1 MSKIVRAQYRS
12 TCLGVSGTAVSRCV
26 SQIANDVLREKRT
39 AGEILHG
46 SMFRYEDDL
55 FLYLELVV
63 DEDRLIPMSVD
74 SSGIVTLARVEGL
87 PHLAEDWFS
96 SAAYTLCERPGV
108 GGKHCWAYMNP
119 VFWHDVPGDV
129 DEWEDGRTRTDE
141 GTVKPLGKIA
151 LLNPEKLA
159 SYVYHHQDIT
169 AEGLLA
175 GPRTKFISL
184 SGRVL
189 FMAQDRT
196 DERPEVNVRRSDE
209 SSLAIGR
216 WEEADAMSHFVD
228 LTHVPGKAFL
238 EMETLA
244 YV

>member
-1 MSKIVRAQYRS
+1 MSKKIVRAQYRS

-26 SQIANDVLREKRT
+26 AQIASDVLRAKRD

-55 FLYLELVV
+55 FLNLELVV
-63 DEDRLIPMSVD
+63 DEDRVIPMSVD
-74 SSGIVTLARVEGL
+74 SSGIVTLARVDGL

-96 SAAYTLCERPGV
+96 NAAYTLCERPGV

-119 VFWHDVPGDV
+119 VFWHDIPNDA
-129 DEWEDGRTRTDE
+129 DEWADGRDAGE
-141 GTVKPLGKIA
+141 PLGKIA

-169 AEGLLA
+169 AEGLLK

-189 FMAQDRT
+189 FMCQDRV
-196 DERPEVNVRRSDE
+196 DEHPEVNVRRSDE
-209 SSLAIGR
+209 PSLAIGR